1 MDSSP
6 LQSQAQSQS
15 QTTTKKIKK
24 NTSQQQQQQQE
35 QQLQTEEND
44 NNNNNNKNDNAKY
57 WSNECDI
64 RFLPY
69 GCMILFSHV
78 LSDCVGI
85 VSGFLFYYCLNRGSS
100 FNSCNN
106 SYNNNNNNSNELIDE
121 SPKGIQYRFGLW
133 CILLIAFSLAN
144 IYIFLHLL
152 IFILKHNR
160 QLSDDHLGCTNTHF
174 RVFFAIGLLSLMGW
188 VIVSSLM
195 IDILLKV
202 FFHQSEIHCS
212 DVFFNDDFISSN
224 YFHATTFAFAFL
236 AVMILLRYFFW
247 ILWCCRAC
255 FWDCNCTECAY
266 HYCCCFVRLCE
277 PKDNH

>member
-1 MDSSP
+1 
-6 LQSQAQSQS
+6 
-15 QTTTKKIKK
+15 
-24 NTSQQQQQQQE
+24 
-35 QQLQTEEND
+35 
-44 NNNNNNKNDNAKY
+44 
-57 WSNECDI
+57 
-64 RFLPY
+64 
-69 GCMILFSHV
+69 
-78 LSDCVGI
+78 
-85 VSGFLFYYCLNRGSS
+85 
-100 FNSCNN
+100 
-106 SYNNNNNNSNELIDE
+106 LIDE

-212 DVFFNDDFISSN
+212 DVFFFNDDFISSN